1 MLLRATSK
9 CVTAP
14 KFCRR
19 PKSWVALAR
28 KARQAVIME
37 GMPTLLLRRLPHAEV
52 LDDPEFLE
60 PYRLDESPVA
70 GNLPLAVVKPRSPED
85 LRELVRLAKSEGF
98 GLVPRGAGT
107 GKAGGCVPTGRAVV
121 VDMGAWPGQIQVSS
135 QNLTLTAPASA
146 WLRDVKSAAEAAD
159 LFYPPDPNS
168 WPLCAFGG
176 SLATNAGG
184 PNACK
189 YGMTRHWVL
198 AVDALM
204 DDGEIHSFGIGSVK
218 ANAGPNLAQLLIG
231 SEGIFGMITG
241 ATVRLI
247 PKPTE
252 FLTLLLPV
260 ADFQDLLE
268 LPGQLC
274 AKGFLPAAF
283 EFFDPAV
290 LAELREK
297 GPEEARRL
305 PGTALAILEFDDR
318 GCASEAFIAA
328 LTEALGPVSEHL
340 QLASESRQRDH
351 IWNIRRLT
359 SAFLKELHPK
369 KVSEDIVVP
378 RSRIPDFF
386 EGLES
391 LRIPAVTYGH
401 LGDGNL
407 HVNLLAAG
415 ETEPAE
421 LERQVMDLFKL
432 AVELGG
438 TLSGE
443 HGIGL
448 AKREA
453 FLALSDPGQI
463 ELLRSLKRAWDPDG
477 IFNPGKVI

>member
-1 MLLRATSK
+1 ML
-9 CVTAP
+9 
-14 KFCRR
+14 
-19 PKSWVALAR
+19 
-28 KARQAVIME
+28 
-37 GMPTLLLRRLPHAEV
+37 PTLRLPHAED
-52 LDDPEFLE
+52 LDHPEILE
-60 PYRLDESPVA
+60 PYRFDESHMV
-70 GNLPLAVVKPRSPED
+70 GNLPLAVVKPKSRED
-85 LRELVRLAKSEGF
+85 LRELVRIAKAEGF

-107 GKAGGCVPTGRAVV
+107 GKAGGCLPMGRTVV
-121 VDMGAWPGQIQVSS
+121 VDMGAWPGEIHVSN
-135 QNLTLTAPASA
+135 QNLTLSAPASA
-146 WLRDVKSAAEAAD
+146 WLRDVKAAAEEAN

-168 WPLCAFGG
+168 WPICAFGG

-198 AVDALM
+198 ALDALM
-204 DDGEIHSFGIGSVK
+204 ADGEIHSFGIGSVK
-218 ANAGPNLAQLLIG
+218 ANVGPSLAQVLIG
-231 SEGIFGMITG
+231 SEGIFGLIVG

-252 FLTLLLPV
+252 LLTLLLPV
-260 ADFQDLLE
+260 SHFQDLLE

-274 AKGFLPAAF
+274 AKGFLPSAF

-290 LAELREK
+290 LEALRES

-305 PGTALAILEFDDR
+305 PGRALAILEFDDR
-318 GCASEAFIAA
+318 GCTSDTYISA
-328 LTEALGPVSEHL
+328 LTDALGPVSEHL
-340 QLASESRQRDH
+340 QAATESRQREQ

-378 RSRIPDFF
+378 RSRITDFF
-386 EGLES
+386 EGLEK
-391 LRIPAVTYGH
+391 LKIPAVTYGH

-415 ETEPAE
+415 ETEPVE
-421 LERQVMDLFKL
+421 LERQLMDLFKL
-432 AVELGG
+432 SINLGG

-453 FLALSDPGQI
+453 FIALSDPGQI
-463 ELLRSLKRAWDPDG
+463 ELLRALKRAWDPSG

>member
-1 MLLRATSK
+1 MSTL
-9 CVTAP
+9 
-14 KFCRR
+14 
-19 PKSWVALAR
+19 
-28 KARQAVIME
+28 
-37 GMPTLLLRRLPHAEV
+37 PTLRLPHAEI
-52 LDDPEFLE
+52 LDHPEILE
-60 PYRLDESPVA
+60 PYRFDESHMV
-70 GNLPLAVVKPRSPED
+70 GNLPLAVVKPKSRED
-85 LRELVRLAKSEGF
+85 LRELVRIAKSEGF

-107 GKAGGCVPTGRAVV
+107 GKAGGCLPMGRAVV
-121 VDMGAWPGQIQVSS
+121 VDMSAWPGEIHVSN

-146 WLRDVKSAAEAAD
+146 WLRDVKAAAEDAN

-168 WPLCAFGG
+168 WPICAFGG

-198 AVDALM
+198 ALDALM
-204 DDGEIHSFGIGSVK
+204 ADGEIHSFGIGSVK
-218 ANAGPNLAQLLIG
+218 ANVGPSLAQVLIG
-231 SEGIFGMITG
+231 SEGIFGLIVG

-260 ADFQDLLE
+260 PHFQDLLK

-274 AKGFLPAAF
+274 AKGFLPSAF

-290 LAELREK
+290 LAELRES

-305 PGTALAILEFDDR
+305 PGKALAILEFDDR
-318 GCASEAFIAA
+318 GCTTEAFISS
-328 LTEALGPVSEHL
+328 LTDALGPVSEHL
-340 QLASESRQRDH
+340 QIASESRQRDQ

-378 RSRIPDFF
+378 RNRISDFF
-386 EGLES
+386 EGLEK
-391 LRIPAVTYGH
+391 LKIPAVTYGH

-415 ETEPAE
+415 ETEPVE
-421 LERQVMDLFKL
+421 LERQLMDLFKL
-432 AVELGG
+432 SINLGG

-453 FLALSDPGQI
+453 FIALSDPGQI
-463 ELLRSLKRAWDPDG
+463 ELLRALKRAWDPAG

>member
-1 MLLRATSK
+1 
-9 CVTAP
+9 
-14 KFCRR
+14 
-19 PKSWVALAR
+19 
-28 KARQAVIME
+28 
-37 GMPTLLLRRLPHAEV
+37 MPILPLRRLPHAEV
-52 LDDPEFLE
+52 LDDIESLA
-60 PYRLDESPVA
+60 PYRLDESHVV
-70 GNLPLAVVKPRSPED
+70 GNIPMAVVKPKSRED
-85 LRELVRLAKSEGF
+85 LRELVRLAQSESF

-107 GKAGGCVPTGRAVV
+107 GKAGGCVPAGRAVV
-121 VDMGAWPGQIQVSS
+121 VDMGAWPGEIHVSN
-135 QNLTLTAPASA
+135 QDLTLTAPASA
-146 WLRDVKSAAEAAD
+146 WLRDVKGAAEESN

-204 DDGEIHSFGIGSVK
+204 GDGEIHSFGIGSVK
-218 ANAGPNLAQLLIG
+218 ANAGPSLGQLLIG

-247 PKPTE
+247 PKPSE

-260 ADFQDLLE
+260 SQFQDLLE

-274 AKGFLPAAF
+274 AKGFLPSAF

-290 LAELREK
+290 LAELRES

-318 GCASEAFIAA
+318 GCTSGAFIAA
-328 LTEALGPVSEHL
+328 LTEALGPISEHL
-340 QLASESRQRDH
+340 QVASESRRRDQ
-351 IWNIRRLT
+351 IWNLRRLT
-359 SAFLKELHPK
+359 SAFLKEMHPK

-386 EGLES
+386 EGLEK
-391 LRIPAVTYGH
+391 LEIPAVTYGH

-407 HVNLLAAG
+407 HVNLLSAG

-432 AVELGG
+432 AVSLGG

-448 AKREA
+448 AKRDA
-453 FLALSDPGQI
+453 FLALSDPSQI
-463 ELLRSLKRAWDPDG
+463 ELLRALKRAWDPAG
-477 IFNPGKVI
+477 IFNPGKVV